1 MPYIPAMPP
10 ANDEMLRDIDPPSYG
25 VEATTRHHGVIL
37 AALLLVAGFALA
49 LLGALVLAGAF
60 TDVAALGGGGLG
72 LGVLVVF
79 VGAIKLTR
87 GLRSQ

>member
-1 MPYIPAMPP
+1 MPP
-10 ANDEMLRDIDPPSYG
+10 SNDEMVRDIDPPSEG
-25 VEATTRHHGVIL
+25 VEATARHRGVVL
-37 AALLLVAGFALA
+37 AALLLVAGFSVA

-60 TDVAALGGGGLG
+60 TDLTALGVGGLG

>member
-1 MPYIPAMPP
+1 MPP
-10 ANDEMLRDIDPPSYG
+10 ANDEMVRDIDPPS
-25 VEATTRHHGVIL
+25 EATARHRGVVL
-37 AALLLVAGFALA
+37 AALLLVAGFSVA

-60 TDVAALGGGGLG
+60 TDLTALGVGGLG